1 MLCKT
6 TIPAEDA
13 KFVNERIRQ
22 NYAVNLL
29 VDGLPGAEMK
39 QDDRSGVVFY
49 SKGFALGDSEGY
61 SPVLYNH
68 YNFYIEQASFPLFLT
83 RHY

>member
-1 MLCKT
+1 MLQNESCKMLCKT

-29 VDGLPGAEMK
+29 VGCQCGKFRGAALP
-39 QDDRSGVVFY
+39 S
-49 SKGFALGDSEGY
+49 
-61 SPVLYNH
+61 
-68 YNFYIEQASFPLFLT
+68 LFFL
-83 RHY
+83 